1 MLTSGASLGVH
12 VVGVLLAR
20 RLREAGAA
28 ACVEVLERWTGPAAG
43 PDGVERL
50 LGRWAAEGRRRFV
63 ALCGS
68 WVPVLDRYAAGVRS
82 GPGSIAVDL
91 CHVDAAPSPTF
102 RRWAPQ
108 AFPFRHVWLLDAAA
122 GTVTET
128 IPVGLAVPAPW
139 SRRTGRC
146 VAHAGGGRLGGAA
159 AERARALGSWG
170 MEVDV
175 VAVRRAD
182 LAGTRRTGRDYLI
195 DPRWRP
201 GEDDGLPPYGRVAA
215 DGSVLFRR
223 SDRHHVTYELARR
236 ARAIVGPPTG
246 PTLLDSLAAA
256 TPAVLL
262 DGSGPH
268 EARNGELWRRLG
280 FGVGYDE
287 WWRRGCS
294 VELLRELHGNLLAA
308 RPRIASYPAALA
320 RP

>member
-1 MLTSGASLGVH
+1 MITVLTSGASLGVH

-28 ACVEVLERWTGPAAG
+28 ASVEVLERWTGPAAG
-43 PDGVERL
+43 EGGVDRL
-50 LGRWAAEGRRRFV
+50 LHRWASEGRGRFV

-68 WVPVLDRYAAGVRS
+68 WVPVLDRYATGVRS
-82 GPGSIAVDL
+82 VAVDL
-91 CHVDAAPSPTF
+91 CHVDAAPTPTF

-108 AFPFRHVWLLDAAA
+108 AFPFRHVWLIDAAA
-122 GTVTET
+122 GGVTET
-128 IPVGLAVPAPW
+128 IPVGLAPPAPW
-139 SRRTGRC
+139 SRRAARC
-146 VAHAGGGRLGGAA
+146 VAHAGGGRLGAG
-159 AERARALGSWG
+159 AERARALETWG

-175 VAVRRAD
+175 VAARRAD
-182 LAGTRRTGRDYLI
+182 LDGTRRTGRDYLI

-201 GEDDGLPPYGRVAA
+201 GEDDGLPPFGRVAA

-246 PTLLDSLAAA
+246 PTLLDSLTAA

-262 DGSGPH
+262 DGAGPH

-280 FGVGYDE
+280 FGVGYDD

-308 RPRIASYPAALA
+308 RPGIASYPAALLT
-320 RP
+320 R